1 MGLAVLSKNLGPT
14 CLALITI
21 MAASSGMASA
31 DLAGI
36 NLTEEQ
42 QRLLTANVKFN
53 NQVTANSAESFGSAH
68 VPAVPLI
75 RLSLS
80 AEQDLMRG
88 NGFNLSASYQ
98 SWQVREDGMGFG
110 TTFTTD
116 FSLRAPVERCLD
128 FRKDI
133 RKNAQ
138 TGAKK
143 MFDKYVIDGAV
154 GFAIKW

>member
-1 MGLAVLSKNLGPT
+1 MGLAVLSKKLGPV
-14 CLALITI
+14 CLALVTF
-21 MAASSGMASA
+21 MTASLGMAST

-53 NQVTANSAESFGSAH
+53 NQLTANSAESFGGQAT
-68 VPAVPLI
+68 AVPLI

-80 AEQDLMRG
+80 AEKDLMRG
-88 NGFNLSASYQ
+88 NGFNLSARYQ
-98 SWQVREDGMGFG
+98 SWQVRKDGMEFG
-110 TTFTTD
+110 TTFSTD
-116 FSLRAPVERCLD
+116 FSLRAPVDRCLD
-128 FRKDI
+128 FTKDI

-138 TGAKK
+138 TSAKK